1 MYRQNNASK
10 QQQTTT
16 TNKQIT
22 NAQFQHS
29 IQHNGHCHHNVP
41 PSQMHNNKYT
51 DHPLHN
57 PKYQTDHFK
66 FQVCH
71 MKYQIYHP
79 KCKIHH
85 SKFQINHLKYQINY
99 PKYHSHAPK
108 KRNTKNCIGQVHSDR
123 RQSRVIDLINLATYL
138 SCHTAA
144 ATISNIS
151 NIFAITQSHCDANI
165 FLSSVAAYFLWHVGF
180 WFEVSNIS
188 IQRTFPISTFPVT
201 VQNLKI

>member
-1 MYRQNNASK
+1 
-10 QQQTTT
+10 
-16 TNKQIT
+16 
-22 NAQFQHS
+22 
-29 IQHNGHCHHNVP
+29 
-41 PSQMHNNKYT
+41 MHNNKYT

-79 KCKIHH
+79 KYKRHNLKYQIYHPKFKIHH

-151 NIFAITQSHCDANI
+151 NIFCNNSKSLRCKYLSFICRSI
-165 FLSSVAAYFLWHVGF
+165 FSLTRWILIWSFKYQHSKDIPNLDIPSDCSKSKNLKWAMPCQFCTFELFSVAWHA
-180 WFEVSNIS
+180 END
-188 IQRTFPISTFPVT
+188 
-201 VQNLKI
+201 